1 MTGIVVVGS
10 INADLNLR
18 VERHPGPGETLI
30 GADGSVT
37 PGGKGANQAV
47 AARRLGAEVRMV
59 GAVGDDAHAGA
70 ALSLLEE
77 CGVGVDTVSTSPGTP
92 TGLAVVT
99 VDEHGENTIVVV
111 PGANTTVDS
120 AAVGAHAALLEDA
133 DIVVLQGE
141 IPRSGIEAA
150 ARLCGGRVILNPA
163 PVLELDAEVLHRAD
177 PLVVNEHEA
186 GLVLGLLAPGKDV
199 PEDAGNMLQA
209 LRRAGIGSLV
219 LTLGGE
225 GALVLPAGATEV
237 VPVPA
242 SPVAAVDTTGA
253 GDAFIG
259 ALAAHLLKCDDLVE
273 AALFA
278 ARVGAFA
285 VRSEGAQPSYP
296 YMTDDLPGPVEASR

>member
-18 VERHPGPGETLI
+18 VERHPAPGETLI

-47 AARRLGAEVRMV
+47 AARRLGAEVHMV
-59 GAVGDDAHAGA
+59 GAVGDDAHAEA

-77 CGVGVDTVSTSPGTP
+77 CGVRLDTVAAHHDTS

-99 VDEHGENTIVVV
+99 VDERGENTIVVV
-111 PGANTTVDS
+111 PGANATVDA
-120 AAVGAHAALLEDA
+120 AAVGAHAALLEEA
-133 DIVVLQGE
+133 EIVVLQGE
-141 IPRSGIEAA
+141 IPRDGIETA

-163 PVLELDAEVLHRAD
+163 PVLELDAEVLRRAD

-186 GLVLGLLAPGKDV
+186 GLVLRWLAPGMDV
-199 PEDAGNMLQA
+199 PRDAPDMLQA
-209 LRRAGIGSLV
+209 LRREGIGSLV
-219 LTLGGE
+219 LTLGGA
-225 GALVLPAGATEV
+225 GALVLPAGTDDA
-237 VPVPA
+237 VPIPA
-242 SPVAAVDTTGA
+242 SPVVAVDTTGA

-259 ALAAHLLKCDDLVE
+259 ALAAHLLESEDLVE
-273 AALFA
+273 AARFA

-296 YMTDDLPGPVEASR
+296 SRGDDLPDPAEASR

>member
-120 AAVGAHAALLEDA
+120 AAVGAMPLCSRTP
-133 DIVVLQGE
+133 ISWSCRG
-141 IPRSGIEAA
+141 RS
-150 ARLCGGRVILNPA
+150 PA
-163 PVLELDAEVLHRAD
+163 VAS
-177 PLVVNEHEA
+177 
-186 GLVLGLLAPGKDV
+186 K
-199 PEDAGNMLQA
+199 
-209 LRRAGIGSLV
+209 RR
-219 LTLGGE
+219 
-225 GALVLPAGATEV
+225 
-237 VPVPA
+237 PA
-242 SPVAAVDTTGA
+242 SAVG
-253 GDAFIG
+253 G
-259 ALAAHLLKCDDLVE
+259 
-273 AALFA
+273 
-278 ARVGAFA
+278 
-285 VRSEGAQPSYP
+285 
-296 YMTDDLPGPVEASR
+296 